1 MHIKYSWVIILAM
14 MFLSIFKVK
23 AQETERCAVFMNN
36 LIHESKN
43 PELQLAKSSFQFI
56 IPELRNVDNDFL
68 VIPFDKYDVSFSL
81 EQVINYSNNLPGDS
95 SLLFLPAYP
104 GLGDY
109 QNFGGTLGS
118 FNIKDKLTLNY
129 GAFISNQ
136 YGYLLSSGQIVFGG
150 NFILHYKITNKLQFQ
165 TWGQYVTPGNSS
177 DPVFK
182 MRTVFPTTKFGT
194 GLQYNSNNQSTVKVG
209 VEYEY
214 DSSDK
219 VWKAKSGGK
228 LLLKF

>member
-14 MFLSIFKVK
+14 MFLSIFQVK
-23 AQETERCAVFMNN
+23 AQETERDTVFMNN

-43 PELQLAKSSFQFI
+43 PEFQLAQPSLQFVI
-56 IPELRNVDNDFL
+56 LELLVGDNDL
-68 VIPFDKYDVSFSL
+68 QVISFDKSDAIF
-81 EQVINYSNNLPGDS
+81 NLNQTIKYPNSISVDS

-109 QNFGGTLGS
+109 QIFGGTLGG

-129 GAFISNQ
+129 GAFISKQ
-136 YGYLLSSGQIVFGG
+136 YGYLLSTRQIVFGG
-150 NFILHYKITNKLQFQ
+150 NFILQYKITNKLQLQ
-165 TWGQYVTPGNSS
+165 TWGQYVMPGNSS

-182 MRTVFPTTKFGT
+182 MRTVFPTTKFGK

-219 VWKAKSGGK
+219 AWKAESGGK